1 MTHQR
6 LPRATAF
13 EARGVILKDRAY
25 SWSGVSAHDGNV
37 VLAMRSVDIHIG
49 DHGSSCLLW
58 APALEWVGGSSK
70 RERLEHCELAMLRG
84 TAEGLFDYGERAG
97 IDPAESVSLRVIR
110 LCGEYW
116 AKWGSAARLSA
127 GAPARFFAEE
137 LQYTRFAA

>member
-1 MTHQR
+1 MTKRCVRRPTGLYLRPLLRPGVQGVKQMTHQR

-13 EARGVILKDRAY
+13 EARGVILKDRAH

-70 RERLEHCELAMLRG
+70 RERLEHCEVAMVRG
-84 TAEGLFDYGERAG
+84 TAGGLVDYGG
-97 IDPAESVSLRVIR
+97 
-110 LCGEYW
+110 G
-116 AKWGSAARLSA
+116 G
-127 GAPARFFAEE
+127 
-137 LQYTRFAA
+137 